1 MCMYTYV
8 YVYICVCIHMYIYI
22 HVDNTIH
29 MNIPHVYPPSA
40 GDLVGGHGGLQGPD
54 ESQEEPQ
61 GS

>member
-8 YVYICVCIHMYIYI
+8 YIYI